1 MNFFQHLPNI
11 PYTFLVG
18 NEEVTLDITNI
29 LSHVQIVDKLKQHIT
44 VFYDYI
50 IADGDR
56 PDSVANKVYGGPEFT
71 WIVLVMN
78 NINSA
83 YDWPLDTTEFNNYV
97 VDKYG
102 SVSAASTTYVYTTAD
117 GYTID
122 QTSYNLLSTAEQG
135 DIISMYNYESAKNEA
150 KRRIKMVPQAFVGPL
165 TNELKR
171 AFI

>member
-1 MNFFQHLPNI
+1 MNFFQHFNRT

-18 NEEVTLDITNI
+18 TEEVTLDITNI
-29 LSHVQIVDKLKQHIT
+29 LSHVQIVDKLKQHVT

-56 PDSVANKVYGGPEFT
+56 PDTVATKVYGGPEFT

-78 NINSA
+78 NITSA
-83 YDWPLDTTEFNNYV
+83 YDWPLDTTEFNSYI
-97 VDKYG
+97 VDKYT
-102 SVSAASTTYVYTTAD
+102 SVSNAATTYLYTTAD
-117 GYTID
+117 GYLID
-122 QTSYNLLSTAEQG
+122 ETSYNLLPGTEQG
-135 DIISMYNYESAKNEA
+135 DIISMYDDETTKNEA

-165 TNELKR
+165 VSELKR